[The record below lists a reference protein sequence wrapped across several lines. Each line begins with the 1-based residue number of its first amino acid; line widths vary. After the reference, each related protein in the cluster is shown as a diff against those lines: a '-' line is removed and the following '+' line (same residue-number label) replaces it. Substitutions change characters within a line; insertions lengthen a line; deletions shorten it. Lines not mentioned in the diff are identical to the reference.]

1 MPQNNFLCLML
12 KAWSSFVQLYN
23 YVWGEEVSEL
33 NSGSVKVLCTQPS
46 KSKVQN
52 LFSLRICSIKS
63 LTANQ
68 AAHIKS
74 ITHMQTYH
82 QYKKQ
87 KSAFAFHFFFRFYFI
102 FKKYLFIFIIHLAV
116 SGLFFKFNLI
126 LFFIFTILY
135 WFCHIST

>member
-1 MPQNNFLCLML
+1 ML

-33 NSGSVKVLCTQPS
+33 NSGLVEVLCTQPS

-68 AAHIKS
+68 VAHIKF

-87 KSAFAFHFFFRFYFI
+87 KSAFAFHFFSDF
-102 FKKYLFIFIIHLAV
+102 
-116 SGLFFKFNLI
+116 I
-126 LFFIFTILY
+126 LFY
-135 WFCHIST
+135 